1 MILYHLVIEEYFM
14 NDITAF
20 FSSVLVTLITLL
32 PIINPASTAILLLG
46 ISEHLSKKD
55 LNRQIVM
62 ACIYMTGILVV
73 FLLAGQLI
81 MTTFG
86 ISIPGIRI
94 AGGIVIC
101 FLGFRMLFPSEE
113 HITQKGKQEA
123 LQKKNISFSPLA
135 MPSLAGPG
143 AIATIIT
150 ISSSIGWRNGYDKVF
165 AFAGVILAIVITA
178 VISWLV
184 LRSAGF
190 MRRILGVNGAD
201 SLSRIMGFLLICI
214 GIQFV
219 INGIKDLILDTGF
232 WQKL

>member
-1 MILYHLVIEEYFM
+1 LILYHLVIEEYFM

>member
-219 INGIKDLILDTGF
+219 INGIKDLV
-232 WQKL
+232 

>member
-1 MILYHLVIEEYFM
+1 MD
-14 NDITAF
+14 DITAF

-55 LNRQIVM
+55 LNHQIVM

-81 MTTFG
+81 MITFG

-113 HITQKGKQEA
+113 PITQKGKQEA

-143 AIATIIT
+143 AIATVIT
-150 ISSSIGWRNGYDKVF
+150 ISSSIGWRDGYDKVF

-219 INGIKDLILDTGF
+219 INGIKDLVLDTGI
-232 WQKL
+232 